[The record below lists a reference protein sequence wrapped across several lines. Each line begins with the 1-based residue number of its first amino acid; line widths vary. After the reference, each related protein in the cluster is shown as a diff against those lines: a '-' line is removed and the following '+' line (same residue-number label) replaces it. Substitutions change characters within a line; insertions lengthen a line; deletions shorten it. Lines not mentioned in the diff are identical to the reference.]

1 MSEKNHINY
10 HKQELSGILL
20 ALVAVIIWGGNFV
33 IARGVNK
40 QITPISLA
48 FYRWT
53 LATFLL
59 FPIAY
64 RSFLAERKLIVRNL
78 PNLLFAA
85 LFGISLFNTLV
96 YVAGH
101 YTTAINL
108 ALIGTTSS
116 PIMSTILAY
125 FFLKEKP
132 GPFRITGMILCFIGI
147 LWLLSRG
154 NWHNLAQFHFS
165 KGDLWVLGGAFCFAV
180 YNILFR
186 KKSPEIS
193 PYAYLFTIFGIGSLF
208 LLPAWLFELQQG
220 VSVQF
225 TNSLL
230 ITILYLGA
238 GTSVI
243 SFLCWNASIEKIGIG
258 RTVLFGNL
266 IPIISSFEA
275 VLWLGESLTI
285 HHWISG
291 IWVTIGLLLAN
302 ISPSKLKNFINNLF
316 RSRIK

>member
-1 MSEKNHINY
+1 M
-10 HKQELSGILL
+10 
-20 ALVAVIIWGGNFV
+20 IIWGGNFV

-40 QITPISLA
+40 QISPISLA
-48 FYRWT
+48 FYRWL
-53 LATFLL
+53 LATLL
-59 FPIAY
+59 LLPIAL
-64 RSFLAERKLIVRNL
+64 RNLLAQANLIRKQL

-116 PIMSTILAY
+116 PIMSTVLAY

-132 GPFRITGMILCFIGI
+132 SSLRIAGMICCFIGI
-147 LWLLSRG
+147 LWLLARG

-186 KKSPEIS
+186 KKSREIS
-193 PYAYLFTIFGIGSLF
+193 PYSYLLVVFGAGTLF
-208 LLPAWLFELQQG
+208 LFPAWLFEIQQG
-220 VSVQF
+220 VTVQF
-225 TNSLL
+225 TPSLL
-230 ITILYLGA
+230 VTILYLGA

-243 SFLCWNASIEKIGIG
+243 SFLCWNAAMEKIGIG

-275 VLWLGESLTI
+275 VIWLGESLTI

-291 IWVTIGLLLAN
+291 IWVTFGLILAN
-302 ISPSKLKNFINNLF
+302 IQPTKMKSLIDYLF
-316 RSRIK
+316 TTRTR

>member
-1 MSEKNHINY
+1 M
-10 HKQELSGILL
+10 LL
-20 ALVAVIIWGGNFV
+20 ALIAVLIWGGNFV
-33 IARGVNK
+33 IARGVSK

-48 FYRWT
+48 FYRWS
-53 LATFLL
+53 LATILL
-59 FPIAY
+59 LPIAY
-64 RSFLAERKLIVRNL
+64 RSFRAERKIIAKHL

-85 LFGISLFNTLV
+85 LFGITLFNTLV

-116 PIMSTILAY
+116 PIMSTVLA
-125 FFLKEKP
+125 FIFLKEKP
-132 GPFRITGMILCFIGI
+132 GKLRIVGMILCFIGI

-165 KGDLWVLGGAFCFAV
+165 RGDLWVLGGAFCFAV

-193 PYAYLFTIFGIGSLF
+193 PYAYLFTVFGAGSLF
-208 LLPAWLFELQQG
+208 LLPAWLLELQQG
-220 VSVQF
+220 ITVQF
-225 TNSLL
+225 TPSLL
-230 ITILYLGA
+230 ATILYLGA

-243 SFLCWNASIEKIGIG
+243 SFLCWNEAMEKIGIG

-275 VLWLGESLTI
+275 VVWLGEKLTI

-291 IWVTIGLLLAN
+291 IWVTVGLLLAN
-302 ISPSKLKNFINNLF
+302 IRPATLTNLF
-316 RSRIK
+316 NQLITKVTR

>member
-1 MSEKNHINY
+1 M
-10 HKQELSGILL
+10 SGILL

-33 IARGVNK
+33 IARGVNQ

-48 FYRWT
+48 FYRWSFAT
-53 LATFLL
+53 LLL
-59 FPIAY
+59 LPIAL
-64 RSFLAERKLIVRNL
+64 RSFLAERNLIGRNL
-78 PNLLFAA
+78 PNLLLAA
-85 LFGISLFNTLV
+85 LFGITLFNTLV

-116 PIMSTILAY
+116 PIMSTVLAY
-125 FFLKEKP
+125 IFLKEKP
-132 GPFRITGMILCFIGI
+132 GALRITGMICCLIGI

-186 KKSPEIS
+186 KKAPEIS
-193 PYAYLFTIFGIGSLF
+193 PYAYLFTVFGAGSLF

-220 VSVQF
+220 NTVHF
-225 TNSLL
+225 TPSLL
-230 ITILYLGA
+230 ATIFYLGA

-243 SFLCWNASIEKIGIG
+243 SFLCWNAAMEKIGIG

-266 IPIISSFEA
+266 IPIISSIEA
-275 VLWLGESLTI
+275 VVWLGESFTI

-291 IWVTIGLLLAN
+291 IWVTVGLLLAN
-302 ISPSKLKNFINNLF
+302 LRPATLKNLLPNIFTKV
-316 RSRIK
+316 SK